1 MSSRRFVF
9 FESGGALFQ
18 CKQAVGPHKKAMNS
32 TEENL
37 LGHIVRRMQADRS
50 IDAPADSR
58 KYAKDLYRTRHTQRD
73 VSRIKK
79 FIAVLTADLAPGRA
93 AFGERS
99 AAGAQARQML
109 FEAGENAVDLRLT
122 RTAQGFD
129 VRGQVFGPG
138 AESGEVQIKGEKFSN
153 TTMLNDMSGFLMAGV
168 PAGSYEL
175 TVSLANCNIT
185 VERIIVE

>member
-1 MSSRRFVF
+1 
-9 FESGGALFQ
+9 
-18 CKQAVGPHKKAMNS
+18 MNNA
-32 TEENL
+32 EEKVL
-37 LGHIVRRMQADRS
+37 EHILGRMRTDHS
-50 IDAPADSR
+50 VDAPTDSL
-58 KYAKDLYRTRHTQRD
+58 KYAKDLYRTRHPQRNA
-73 VSRIKK
+73 SRIKR
-79 FIAVLTADLAPGRA
+79 FIAVLTADLTPGRA

-109 FEAGENAVDLRLT
+109 FESGENAVDLRIG
-122 RTAQGFD
+122 RSSSGFD
-129 VRGQVFGPG
+129 LRGQVFGPG
-138 AESGEVQIKGEKFSN
+138 AESGEVHLKGATFSN